1 MQELYISAI
10 LCGDRPTLAGTPG
23 GSMRI
28 ARVLMTAGTALLVA
42 VASAAIL
49 TAQAKTDEDYDAL
62 MKNVGA
68 ANGAMA
74 KATDGAAVA
83 AEAKKLQALFKDAQ
97 QFWTARNNKEAADW
111 AAAAMGHAAEIEKAA
126 AANNMEGVGA
136 ARKTLGGVCQT
147 CHKANREKTETGF
160 AIRKG

>member
-1 MQELYISAI
+1 MRVSRLLLAAG
-10 LCGDRPTLAGTPG
+10 LTLL
-23 GSMRI
+23 I
-28 ARVLMTAGTALLVA
+28 AVT
-42 VASAAIL
+42 SAAIVS
-49 TAQAKTDEDYDAL
+49 AQAKTDEDYDKL
-62 MKNVGA
+62 MKGVGA

-97 QFWTARNNKEAADW
+97 QFWAARNNKEAAGW
-111 AAAAMGHAAEIEKAA
+111 AGEAMAHAAEIEKAGT
-126 AANNMEGVGA
+126 ANNMESVA
-136 ARKTLGGVCQT
+136 AHRKELGGVCQT